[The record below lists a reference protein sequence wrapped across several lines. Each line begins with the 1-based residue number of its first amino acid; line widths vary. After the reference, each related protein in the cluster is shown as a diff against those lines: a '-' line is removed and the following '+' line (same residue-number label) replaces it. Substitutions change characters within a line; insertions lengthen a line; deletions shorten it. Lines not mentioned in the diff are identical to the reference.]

1 MSDGRG
7 GVSALVRAAVA
18 SADASSLKVLD
29 LSFNALVSLDDDD
42 GTPVASGGV
51 FASLPALEDLRVGDN
66 KLKTLRS
73 RDLERVGDRLRS
85 LRAQNNALE
94 SLTGVEKLRALET
107 LRVDGNPSLS
117 ASPRTTFSFASL
129 PSSLTSLNL
138 SRCALTSLEGFQ
150 DAAAARRLEELRLD
164 GNCFA
169 APTVFEPLKNCARLV
184 ELHVADAQLT
194 PASLAGLRALA
205 PTLETLVLD
214 GNPGLA
220 PESDAFEQKANRVGV
235 ASENARRLDAETLK
249 KKAPEP
255 TFVLAFHRAPRL
267 PALTS
272 LSVSRCGARRLGPSG
287 WSLAEVAP
295 KLERLDASRTALAD
309 AAALGAGAELQR
321 LKEVVLAGNPM
332 CFRRDAT
339 VRSPETN
346 ENENENGLS
355 GEEDAREK
363 TASSDATSLETYVRA
378 VTAALPR
385 VAFVDHVAVAARG
398 RPSREKKKERGLDD
412 GAEKSAARSS
422 RVVSVDGS
430 EDDEEL
436 SDEELSD
443 EELSDEELSDEE
455 LSDEELSDVSGLSDL
470 EADAREKNAVRV
482 RDGAARFFLGSDAG
496 ADADESESGAEPER
510 KETRNPSEVVSAFRS
525 AMIAH
530 DREMRASLA
539 RVRAALAAT
548 PGEAAAAL
556 RRDGTFLAAGRDV
569 PSRTLPPAPTLETL
583 APAPRVGDSFSKR
596 RAPTRGKGA
605 QKKDAKDPPT
615 SVSEETPRTRRVSAP
630 AGDETEKKNADP
642 ADPAPASASASS
654 ARVSSAAQSV
664 AALKARRR
672 AASAAGGFG
681 GFRVPSATQKTA

>member
-66 KLKTLRS
+66 KLTTLQS
-73 RDLERVGDRLRS
+73 RNLERVGDRLRS

-117 ASPRTTFSFASL
+117 ASPRVTFASL

-138 SRCALTSLEGFQ
+138 SRCALTSLDGFR

-164 GNCFA
+164 GNFFA
-169 APTVFEPLKNCARLV
+169 SPSVFEPLKNCQRLV
-184 ELHVADAQLT
+184 ELHVADARLT

-214 GNPGLA
+214 GNKGLA
-220 PESDAFEQKANRVGV
+220 PESDAFEPANQNKV
-235 ASENARRLDAETLK
+235 ATENARRFRLDAETK
-249 KKAPEP
+249 KNKNVSKEKEPERF
-255 TFVLAFHRAPRL
+255 TFVLALHRAPRL

-287 WSLAEVAP
+287 WSLADVAP
-295 KLERLDASRTALAD
+295 KLERLDASRNALAD
-309 AAALGAGAELQR
+309 AAALETGSSLRR

-332 CFRRDAT
+332 CFWRLNEVAT
-339 VRSPETN
+339 FHSPET
-346 ENENENGLS
+346 NENENGLS
-355 GEEDAREK
+355 GEEDAERE
-363 TASSDATSLETYVRA
+363 TASSDATKKSLETYLQT

-385 VAFVDHVAVAARG
+385 VAFVDHVAVKKAARG
-398 RPSREKKKERGLDD
+398 KPPREKRKQRGGDD
-412 GAEKSAARSS
+412 GAEKSAAKSS
-422 RVVSVDGS
+422 DVVSVDGS
-430 EDDEEL
+430 EDDDSQDDL
-436 SDEELSD
+436 SEDLS
-443 EELSDEELSDEE
+443 EE

-470 EADAREKNAVRV
+470 EADARDAVRV
-482 RDGAARFFLGSDAG
+482 RDGAVRRGSDAG
-496 ADADESESGAEPER
+496 ADGRTESGAELER
-510 KETRNPSEVVSAFRS
+510 KEGKKAVASPSEVVSAFRS

-596 RAPTRGKGA
+596 AYAPVLRGKDT
-605 QKKDAKDPPT
+605 KDAKDFPM
-615 SVSEETPRTRRVSAP
+615 SVSEETRRIDRVSAP
-630 AGDETEKKNADP
+630 AGDETGKKNAK
-642 ADPAPASASASS
+642 ADPAPASASS

>member
-66 KLKTLRS
+66 KLTTLQS
-73 RDLERVGDRLRS
+73 RNLERVGDRLRS

-117 ASPRTTFSFASL
+117 ASPRVTFASL

-138 SRCALTSLEGFQ
+138 SRCALTSLDGFR

-164 GNCFA
+164 GNFFA
-169 APTVFEPLKNCARLV
+169 SPSVFEPLKNCQRLV
-184 ELHVADAQLT
+184 ELHVADARLT

-220 PESDAFEQKANRVGV
+220 PESDAFEPANQNKV
-235 ASENARRLDAETLK
+235 ATENARRFRLDAETK
-249 KKAPEP
+249 KNVSKEKEPERF
-255 TFVLAFHRAPRL
+255 TFVLALHRAPRL

-272 LSVSRCGARRLGPSG
+272 LSVSRCGARSLGPSG
-287 WSLAEVAP
+287 WSLADVAP
-295 KLERLDASRTALAD
+295 KLERLDASRNALAD
-309 AAALGAGAELQR
+309 AAALETGSELKR

-332 CFRRDAT
+332 CFCREVAT
-339 VRSPETN
+339 FHSPET
-346 ENENENGLS
+346 NENENGLS
-355 GEEDAREK
+355 GEEDAERE
-363 TASSDATSLETYVRA
+363 TASSDATKKSLETYLQT
-378 VTAALPR
+378 VTHALPR
-385 VAFVDHVAVAARG
+385 VAFVDHVAVKKAARG
-398 RPSREKKKERGLDD
+398 RPSIEKKKQHGTVAD
-412 GAEKSAARSS
+412 GAEASAAKSS
-422 RVVSVDGS
+422 DVVSVDGS
-430 EDDEEL
+430 GDDDSQDDLSYDLSEEL
-436 SDEELSD
+436 SDEA
-443 EELSDEELSDEE
+443 
-455 LSDEELSDVSGLSDL
+455 LSDVSGLSDL
-470 EADAREKNAVRV
+470 EADAEISAVRV
-482 RDGAARFFLGSDAG
+482 RDGAVRRGSDAG
-496 ADADESESGAEPER
+496 AGGRTESGADLER
-510 KETRNPSEVVSAFRS
+510 KEGRKAVASPSAVVKAFRS

-548 PGEAAAAL
+548 PTEAAAAL
-556 RRDGTFLAAGRDV
+556 RLDGTFLAAGRDV

-596 RAPTRGKGA
+596 AYAPVVRGKNT
-605 QKKDAKDPPT
+605 KDAKDFPR
-615 SVSEETPRTRRVSAP
+615 SVSEETRRIDRVSAP
-630 AGDETEKKNADP
+630 AGDATEKKNAK
-642 ADPAPASASASS
+642 ADPAPICAASGS